1 MGFFKNIFKR
11 KPGGTVVG
19 NLVRGVAD
27 NFTGGLYSS
36 VYPKLSAP
44 IAQSQPQIQVKTVP
58 LTVNK
63 DGTTTTQ
70 PKNKNLFAWIIGGLA
85 LVGGLIALL
94 FRKKGNTKKRWK
106 R

>member
-27 NFTGGLYSS
+27 NFSGGLYSS

-44 IAQSQPQIQVKTVP
+44 VSQPQPITLVKTAPV
-58 LTVNK
+58 TVNK

-70 PKNKNLFAWIIGGLA
+70 PKNKNLFAWIIGGVA

-94 FRKKGNTKKRWK
+94 FRKKGTKRKWR